1 VSDRPRSP
9 WGAFSAIA
17 VGTLMATID
26 GSIVAVA
33 LPTMRVELATGIG
46 GAEWIVSAYL
56 LTVSAVLLA
65 AGRLGDE
72 WGHRRLYLA
81 GLALFTAGSAACGF
95 APGLGALVASRVLQ
109 ALGAAAMMAIGPA
122 VVTAVF
128 PAERRGRALGAIT
141 SVVAVGLTA
150 GPPLGGLLVQ
160 HLSWRWVFF
169 VNLPVGL
176 VGALWASRV
185 LPETARPQGRG
196 FDVPGAALLAAAVGG
211 LIGAVEELAHV
222 PARAAALLLGALLA
236 AGLLARRSGRVA
248 APVLD
253 LSLFERRNVS
263 VGVAAGLLSYAA
275 LFTANV
281 LNPFFL
287 GDRKG
292 LSPQALGAMMTVVP
306 VALSVAS
313 PLAGWLADRFPSRA
327 LAPAGMALLAAGLSG
342 LSFQRPE
349 GSLAAFGACQFA
361 LGLGM
366 GLFQPPN
373 NSAVMGALP
382 RARLGAGGGL
392 LATAR
397 NLGMVL
403 GISLAGA
410 IFGAIAGTGTDA
422 EPFLAGYA
430 AALRTGAALAVAAGV
445 AAAFAGGP
453 EARDGGDARTACR
466 PPS

>member
-1 VSDRPRSP
+1 VSGPARGP
-9 WGAFSAIA
+9 WTAFSAIA

-33 LPTMRVELATGIG
+33 LPTMRAELATGIG

-81 GLALFTAGSAACGF
+81 GLALFTVGSAACGF
-95 APGLGALVASRVLQ
+95 APGLGALVASRALQ

-122 VVTAVF
+122 VITAVF

-150 GPPLGGLLVQ
+150 GPPLGGIIVQ
-160 HLSWRWVFF
+160 YLSWRWIFF
-169 VNLPVGL
+169 VNLPVGIL
-176 VGALWASRV
+176 GMRWASRA

-196 FDVPGAALLAAAVGG
+196 LDLPGAALLALAVGG
-211 LIGAVEELAHV
+211 LVGAVGGAARA

-236 AGLLARRSGRVA
+236 AGLLARRSRRVA

-253 LSLFERRNVS
+253 LSLFERRS
-263 VGVAAGLLSYAA
+263 VAVGTAAGLLSYAA

-313 PLAGWLADRFPSRA
+313 PLSGWLADRFPSRA
-327 LAPAGMALLAAGLSG
+327 QATIGMALLAAGLAG

-349 GSLAAFGACQFA
+349 GSLAAFGSCQFA

-403 GISLAGA
+403 GISLAGV
-410 IFGAIAGTGTDA
+410 IFHAIAGDGADPG
-422 EPFLAGYA
+422 PFLAGYA

-453 EARDGGDARTACR
+453 DAHGGR
-466 PPS
+466 